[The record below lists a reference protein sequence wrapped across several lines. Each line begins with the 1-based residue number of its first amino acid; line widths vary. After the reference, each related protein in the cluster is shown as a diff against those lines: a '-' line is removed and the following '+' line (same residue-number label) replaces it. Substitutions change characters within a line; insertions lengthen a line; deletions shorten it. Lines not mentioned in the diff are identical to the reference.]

1 MYVSFSCQDN
11 IQSTAYEICDT
22 RYTMMKGH
30 SLFDFQ
36 HRALSPAHIN
46 LRCYKINDLLP
57 RRWEVYRIP
66 VCISH
71 INWATFLKI
80 RRQMWLHRLA
90 RI

>member
-36 HRALSPAHIN
+36 HRALPPAHIN
-46 LRCYKINDLLP
+46 LRCYKIDDLLP
-57 RRWEVYRIP
+57 RRWEVYRTSFRLQRIALSCLYLP
-66 VCISH
+66 YKQGNIS
-71 INWATFLKI
+71 
-80 RRQMWLHRLA
+80 
-90 RI
+90 